1 MATALGDT
9 AKRTITTL
17 DHPQHGRRGGHVA
30 LTSGHYARRRHRPF
44 DTLAKARTDLQTAIG
59 QRIVGQEAVVESM
72 LISLFAGGHSLF
84 IGVPGLAK
92 TLLVQTVADAL
103 GLSFG
108 RVQFTPDL
116 MPADITGT
124 EVLHEDK
131 AAGERVLRFMKGP
144 VLRMVKIR
152 W

>member
-1 MATALGDT
+1 MQEEDTAL
-9 AKRTITTL
+9 
-17 DHPQHGRRGGHVA
+17 
-30 LTSGHYARRRHRPF
+30 F

-131 AAGERVLRFMKGP
+131 AAGERVRFHQAASSSG
-144 VLRMVKIR
+144 
-152 W
+152 